1 LAIRFIKPAP
11 AATSFDLSSVLL
23 GNLWSDLMK
32 IVVINPNTSLEATDV
47 IAKEAARSAGAQI
60 EIVTRTAPRGPLN
73 IGSVAESTAQ
83 APVVVEMLEQESMF
97 DGAIIAAYS
106 DPGLELAR
114 KRMTIPIVGIGE
126 SSMKEAARLGSRI
139 VIVSSNQN
147 NEPLYLDCAAKAGVT
162 DKLVAIRY
170 LPKEGR
176 TVLDVLSDRAWLVVN
191 AIDVSRAAIEHDAA
205 DVIVIAGGPLAGVAR
220 DVKQALNFPVL
231 DPVACAVTRLEAWV
245 RSWQARPVR
254 E

>member
-1 LAIRFIKPAP
+1 
-11 AATSFDLSSVLL
+11 
-23 GNLWSDLMK
+23 MK
-32 IVVINPNTSLEATDV
+32 IVVMNPNTSREATDV
-47 IAKEAARSAGAQI
+47 IATEAARSAGAQT
-60 EIVTRTAPRGPLN
+60 EIVARTAPRGPLN

-83 APVVVEMLEQESMF
+83 APVVVEMLEQESVF

-114 KRMTIPIVGIGE
+114 KRMTLPIVGIGE

-147 NEPLYLDCAAKAGVT
+147 NEPLYLDRAAKAGVA

-170 LPKEGR
+170 LPKGDR
-176 TVLDVLSDRAWLVVN
+176 TVLDVVSDRTWLIVN
-191 AIDVSRAAIEHDAA
+191 ATNVTRAAIKHDAA

-220 DVKQALNFPVL
+220 DVQQALNFPVL
-231 DPVACAVTRLEAWV
+231 DPVACAVKRLEAWV
-245 RSWQARPVR
+245 GTGKPGR
-254 E
+254 